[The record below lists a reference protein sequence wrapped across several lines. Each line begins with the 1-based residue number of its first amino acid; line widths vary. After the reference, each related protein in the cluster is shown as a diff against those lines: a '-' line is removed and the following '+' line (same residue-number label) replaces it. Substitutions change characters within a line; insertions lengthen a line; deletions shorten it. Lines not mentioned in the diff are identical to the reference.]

1 MLLLKIGVRQVY
13 EIILLL
19 ANLNYLVIW
28 RDNLKLSQYP
38 KQECIL
44 VEEGGLLKIPVIN
57 VHTLRCYPIVRID
70 TICEN

>member
-28 RDNLKLSQYP
+28 RDNLKLSQYS

-57 VHTLRCYPIVRID
+57 VRALGCYPIG
-70 TICEN
+70 